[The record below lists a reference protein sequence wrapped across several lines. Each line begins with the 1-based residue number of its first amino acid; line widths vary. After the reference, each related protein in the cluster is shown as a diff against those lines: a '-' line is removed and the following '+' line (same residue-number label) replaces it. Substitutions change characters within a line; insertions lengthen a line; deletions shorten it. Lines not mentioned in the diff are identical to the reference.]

1 MKKILVLFLV
11 LFTMQAFAAT
21 AVLRQGQYI
30 DQYKIDDP
38 GGDFDNH
45 LLFFSH
51 RVNEIVIQTSS
62 VNYHTSKEALY
73 CWQNSDFTECPDDD
87 IGGGVFR
94 SPAIVLLNQIQLEGG
109 VTVGAYLT
117 DLAEKSIYL
126 AFWFEY
132 RSHKVFQDSVD
143 EMVLEGLNELQQRR
157 SLKYVIFGNGIDLVT
172 SQAVANNWITN
183 GIQPTYNDLNL
194 ATMPLQDR
202 RLLKLFGEVGWFE

>member
-1 MKKILVLFLV
+1 MKKLIVLLLV
-11 LFTMQAFAAT
+11 LFTTQIFAAT

-30 DQYKIDDP
+30 DQYKFDAP
-38 GGDFDNH
+38 GTDFDNH
-45 LLFFSH
+45 LIFFSH
-51 RVNEIVIQTSS
+51 RVNEAVIQISS
-62 VNYHTSKEALY
+62 IDYHTSKESLL
-73 CWQNSDFTECPDDD
+73 CWGDSDITECPDDD
-87 IGGGVFR
+87 IGGGVLR
-94 SPAIVLLNQIQLEGG
+94 SPAIVLLNTIQTEGG
-109 VTVGAYLT
+109 VTVGADLT

-132 RSHKVFQDSVD
+132 RAHKVFQDSLA

-157 SLKYVIFGNGIDLVT
+157 SLKYVIFGNGVDFDT

-202 RLLKLFGEVGWFE
+202 RLLILFNEVGWFE